1 MLVYVE
7 TGKEISLKVDPQ
19 DLKYIYPERLMG
31 QGCGIDMQL
40 TPFKLERYFA
50 RYEFN
55 VKYLLC
61 SSDCESLSI
70 GDLLAFE
77 PEAEEGLKR
86 HWLGY
91 TESSGAPSLRQEI
104 SRIYTGI
111 QPEQVLVHSGAE
123 EAIFLFMHAVLQ
135 PGDHVIVHW
144 PCYQS
149 LFEIAR
155 SIGCEVTFWE
165 ARLQNRWALDLDEL
179 KRSLRPNTR
188 AVIVNT
194 PHNPTGYLMP
204 QADYRALN
212 ALAQERGIIL
222 FSDEVYRELEY
233 DPADRLPSACDLNPS
248 AVSLGVMSKT
258 YGLAGLRIGWVA
270 THNDD
275 GLMPAWLRSRITPP
289 SAAAPP
295 VNTCPNWPCGT
306 ATRSPGGI
314 CRSSR
319 TTCPCWM
326 RSSPSHAD
334 RFEWVRPKAGP
345 IAFPRL
351 IGEEVEQ
358 FCHQLVTSSGVL
370 LLPGTMYDHPGNH
383 FRLGFARKNMPQAL
397 EQLEQF
403 LGSIA

>member
-1 MLVYVE
+1 
-7 TGKEISLKVDPQ
+7 
-19 DLKYIYPERLMG
+19 
-31 QGCGIDMQL
+31 MQL

-55 VKYLLC
+55 AKYLLC
-61 SSDCESLSI
+61 SSDCESLSV

-91 TESSGAPSLRQEI
+91 TESSGALLLRQEI

-123 EAIFLFMHAVLQ
+123 EAIFLFMYAMLQ
-135 PGDHVIVHW
+135 AGDHVIVHW

-165 ARLQNRWALDLDEL
+165 ARLQNKWALDLDEL
-179 KRSLRPNTR
+179 KHSLRPNTR
-188 AVIVNT
+188 AVIINT

-204 QADYRALN
+204 RDDYRALN
-212 ALAQERGIIL
+212 ALAHEHGITI

-233 DPADRLPSACDLNPS
+233 DQAGRLPSACDISPS

-258 YGLAGLRIGWVA
+258 YGLAGLRIGWIA
-270 THNDD
+270 THNAPVYARMAALKDYTTICSSAPSEY
-275 GLMPAWLRSRITPP
+275 LSELALRQRGQIAERNLQIIHNNLSLLD
-289 SAAAPP
+289 AFF
-295 VNTCPNWPCGT
+295 T
-306 ATRSPGGI
+306 AR
-314 CRSSR
+314 
-319 TTCPCWM
+319 
-326 RSSPSHAD
+326 AD
-334 RFEWVRPKAGP
+334 HFEWVRPKAGP

-351 IGEEVEQ
+351 IGENVEQ

-397 EQLEQF
+397 AQLEQF
-403 LGSIA
+403 LDHRPT